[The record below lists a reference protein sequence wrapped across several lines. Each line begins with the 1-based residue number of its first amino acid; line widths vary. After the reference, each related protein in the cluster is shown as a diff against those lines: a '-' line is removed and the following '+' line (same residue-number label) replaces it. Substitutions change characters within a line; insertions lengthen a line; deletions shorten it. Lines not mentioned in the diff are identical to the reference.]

1 MPSDYNL
8 SLELFFLGG
17 FLIVINGEPV
27 DIDSW
32 KSKKSLALLKY
43 LMFHPGK
50 RLSRDFLL
58 ELFWPEDCELYNL
71 HVAISY
77 IRKKL
82 RKYANNQKEKFI
94 YYRQGYYYFDKS
106 IVKKIDCQEME
117 DLCQQGLVLEE
128 KEPEKALE
136 KYKRALALY
145 RDHFLVDDL
154 YEDWTM
160 PIREYYIDI
169 YTQLITNAIRI
180 LEGGNKYEE
189 AIEICKKSLRYKL
202 YDEDLYY
209 LLISLLI
216 KAGKLAEATRYYQD
230 YSRFIAQEYGLE
242 PAQKFHNLFEKD
254 NKLIASG
261 GFDDI
266 EENNGPF
273 LCDRELFLLLYKL
286 ALKRR
291 ARYQEDFFLLHIQIT
306 GRFFREMKQY
316 LFHLCRKKLREGDVF
331 CHWDKNSILL
341 LLYRVNEEECLKIKD
356 RLLNNIGEGIREK
369 LLVKVINL
377 EKSRDKLNSLA
388 DLLLEEV

>member
-273 LCDRELFLLLYKL
+273 LCDRELFLLLYKGL
-286 ALKRR
+286 A
-291 ARYQEDFFLLHIQIT
+291 
-306 GRFFREMKQY
+306 
-316 LFHLCRKKLREGDVF
+316 
-331 CHWDKNSILL
+331 
-341 LLYRVNEEECLKIKD
+341 
-356 RLLNNIGEGIREK
+356 
-369 LLVKVINL
+369 
-377 EKSRDKLNSLA
+377 
-388 DLLLEEV
+388 

>member
-145 RDHFLVDDL
+145 RDHFMVDDL

>member
-1 MPSDYNL
+1 M
-8 SLELFFLGG
+8 
-17 FLIVINGEPV
+17 
-27 DIDSW
+27 
-32 KSKKSLALLKY
+32 
-43 LMFHPGK
+43 
-50 RLSRDFLL
+50 
-58 ELFWPEDCELYNL
+58 
-71 HVAISY
+71 
-77 IRKKL
+77 
-82 RKYANNQKEKFI
+82 
-94 YYRQGYYYFDKS
+94 
-106 IVKKIDCQEME
+106 
-117 DLCQQGLVLEE
+117 
-128 KEPEKALE
+128 
-136 KYKRALALY
+136 
-145 RDHFLVDDL
+145 
-154 YEDWTM
+154 
-160 PIREYYIDI
+160 
-169 YTQLITNAIRI
+169 
-180 LEGGNKYEE
+180 
-189 AIEICKKSLRYKL
+189 
-202 YDEDLYY
+202 
-209 LLISLLI
+209 I

-291 ARYQEDFFLLHIQIT
+291 ARYQEDFFAPYPDYRKVFQGDETIFISSLPQEIK
-306 GRFFREMKQY
+306 GRR
-316 LFHLCRKKLREGDVF
+316 CF

>member
-1 MPSDYNL
+1 M
-8 SLELFFLGG
+8 
-17 FLIVINGEPV
+17 
-27 DIDSW
+27 
-32 KSKKSLALLKY
+32 
-43 LMFHPGK
+43 
-50 RLSRDFLL
+50 L

-189 AIEICKKSLRYKL
+189 AIEICKK
-202 YDEDLYY
+202 
-209 LLISLLI
+209 
-216 KAGKLAEATRYYQD
+216 A
-230 YSRFIAQEYGLE
+230 
-242 PAQKFHNLFEKD
+242 
-254 NKLIASG
+254 
-261 GFDDI
+261 
-266 EENNGPF
+266 
-273 LCDRELFLLLYKL
+273 
-286 ALKRR
+286 
-291 ARYQEDFFLLHIQIT
+291 
-306 GRFFREMKQY
+306 
-316 LFHLCRKKLREGDVF
+316 
-331 CHWDKNSILL
+331 
-341 LLYRVNEEECLKIKD
+341 
-356 RLLNNIGEGIREK
+356 
-369 LLVKVINL
+369 
-377 EKSRDKLNSLA
+377 
-388 DLLLEEV
+388 

>member
-1 MPSDYNL
+1 M
-8 SLELFFLGG
+8 
-17 FLIVINGEPV
+17 
-27 DIDSW
+27 
-32 KSKKSLALLKY
+32 
-43 LMFHPGK
+43 
-50 RLSRDFLL
+50 
-58 ELFWPEDCELYNL
+58 
-71 HVAISY
+71 
-77 IRKKL
+77 
-82 RKYANNQKEKFI
+82 
-94 YYRQGYYYFDKS
+94 
-106 IVKKIDCQEME
+106 
-117 DLCQQGLVLEE
+117 
-128 KEPEKALE
+128 
-136 KYKRALALY
+136 
-145 RDHFLVDDL
+145 
-154 YEDWTM
+154 
-160 PIREYYIDI
+160 
-169 YTQLITNAIRI
+169 
-180 LEGGNKYEE
+180 
-189 AIEICKKSLRYKL
+189 
-202 YDEDLYY
+202 
-209 LLISLLI
+209 I

>member
-50 RLSRDFLL
+50 RLFRDFLL

>member
-216 KAGKLAEATRYYQD
+216 KAGNLAEATRYYQD